1 MVLMCWDVL
10 TPREP
15 LQGEYLGIL
24 IAQSFGRLARVENK
38 SAVARTAYF
47 GQSMNKGRAS
57 LGCKNETKSYGPTGS
72 DEVLC
77 FPSSLLRI

>member
-24 IAQSFGRLARVENK
+24 IAQSFGRLARVEK
-38 SAVARTAYF
+38 S
-47 GQSMNKGRAS
+47 QLS
-57 LGCKNETKSYGPTGS
+57 LALPILVS
-72 DEVLC
+72 
-77 FPSSLLRI
+77 R